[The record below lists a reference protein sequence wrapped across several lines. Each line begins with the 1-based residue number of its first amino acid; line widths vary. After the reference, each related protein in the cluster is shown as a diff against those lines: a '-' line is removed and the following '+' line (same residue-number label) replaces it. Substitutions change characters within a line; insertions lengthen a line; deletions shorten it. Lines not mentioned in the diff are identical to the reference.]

1 MGSSQSLTTFDMRG
15 FHSLLAAWA
24 TVGALLQRLF
34 AAGALAVDP
43 VRRATEPWMFD
54 RGMVL
59 SAGWANPS
67 GPDGRRVP
75 GLGLRQG
82 RGFLRVSSQAIAI
95 GAG

>member
-1 MGSSQSLTTFDMRG
+1 
-15 FHSLLAAWA
+15 
-24 TVGALLQRLF
+24 
-34 AAGALAVDP
+34 
-43 VRRATEPWMFD
+43 MFD